1 MAEEAPKSVI
11 SKTEAWM
18 SSIASLGVLLT
29 AYVSHIEG
37 APTWVALGVCV
48 LLTGIFAF
56 FKTPLAAKDKPG
68 VKTKTFWTAIV
79 VIVASIATA
88 VSEIDIAGI
97 PAKVTQVAGMIAS
110 AAMALG
116 YNIWRY
122 KRKTNGGGDGP

>member
-18 SSIASLGVLLT
+18 SSIASLGALLT

-37 APTWVALGVCV
+37 AATWVALGLCV
-48 LLTGIFAF
+48 LLTGVFAYF
-56 FKTPLAAKDKPG
+56 RTPLAAKDKPG

-79 VIVASIATA
+79 VIVASVATA
-88 VSEIDIAGI
+88 VSEADIAGI
-97 PAKVTQVAGMIAS
+97 PAQVTQIAGMVS
-110 AAMALG
+110 AAVMALG

-122 KRKTNGGGDGP
+122 RKKVGP